1 MLCVD
6 GVSDLY
12 EFEGKESVNVRGG
25 EGALV
30 VITGE
35 AEVDVVGVG
44 HVVAAGA
51 GAGHISAIIAC

>member
-12 EFEGKESVNVRGG
+12 EFEGKESVDVGG
-25 EGALV
+25 GKGALV
-30 VITGE
+30 AIAGE

-44 HVVAAGA
+44 HVIAAGA
-51 GAGHISAIIAC
+51 GAGRIGAVIAC